1 MLCGCLV
8 KAVRSNLYEH
18 SLRSHRTSLVLMVV
32 VVAVVFIGQCFPVN
46 QLTLL
51 KFEGDKVC

>member
-1 MLCGCLV
+1 MWMFGESSE
-8 KAVRSNLYEH
+8 KSNLYGAFT
-18 SLRSHRTSLVLMVV
+18 LFPPYISLVLMVV
-32 VVAVVFIGQCFPVN
+32 VAYAFIGQCFPVN